1 MRSVKHALIPL
12 YLRLAALFGGRPYP
26 LGPKGRSAV
35 VFLSPDRGN
44 IGDLAIGYAQ
54 REYLKRVLPNYRVH
68 VVPVG
73 ATYKFLRSIR
83 AQLTSSDVVM
93 VTGGGSMGDL
103 YPRAQLSRMFS
114 SNYLRGFRIISFPQ
128 SIIFSSPRARRTSGA
143 KEAKAISKN
152 LNFLLCAREVQSRN
166 EMTSLFDNR
175 VIYSP
180 DIVLSLVAEFR
191 KREELKRSGALLMLR
206 GDNERS
212 ISAGDEARI
221 RRQLVVTFENL
232 MQEDNTIPDRDIVP
246 GSEADSFFRMADSLR
261 SVSVVVTDRLHGMI
275 FSVITG
281 TPCVVLP
288 NSNHKIQGT
297 YSAWI
302 EGKCP
307 YVHFL
312 EEYSP
317 DEFDRAVSQVTAPGA
332 TESYAELEFDF
343 EELDA
348 AIRSVTE

>member
-1 MRSVKHALIPL
+1 MCPEGKNALVL
-12 YLRLAALFGGRPYP
+12 
-26 LGPKGRSAV
+26 
-35 VFLSPDRGN
+35 LSPDYGN

-54 REYLKRVLPNYRVH
+54 VAYLKKLLPDYSVNAI
-68 VVPVG
+68 PLDS
-73 ATYKFLRSIR
+73 TYAFLRSIR
-83 AQLTSSDVVM
+83 AQLTSSDLLM
-93 VTGGGSMGDL
+93 VTGGGNMGNL
-103 YPRAQLSRMFS
+103 YPRVQFARMFIAK
-114 SNYLRGFRIISFPQ
+114 YFREQAIVSFPQ
-128 SIIFSSPRARRTSGA
+128 SIIYSSPQARRVEGS
-143 KEAKAISKN
+143 KEARAISRNRLFK
-152 LNFLLCAREVQSRN
+152 LCAREPQSMH
-166 EMTSLFDNR
+166 EMNSLFDND
-175 VIYSP
+175 VLYAP
-180 DIVLSLVAEFR
+180 DIVLSLVDEV
-191 KREELKRSGALLMLR
+191 RELGDKERSGALLMLR
-206 GDNERS
+206 GDGERRRS
-212 ISAGDEARI
+212 RQDEQDL
-221 RRQLVVTFENL
+221 RQQLAEKFDAVTER
-232 MQEDNTIPDRDIVP
+232 DNTTAVHELEP
-246 GSEADSFFRMADSLR
+246 GLEAKPFLNMLDVFRSH
-261 SVSVVVTDRLHGMI
+261 SIVVTDRLHGMI